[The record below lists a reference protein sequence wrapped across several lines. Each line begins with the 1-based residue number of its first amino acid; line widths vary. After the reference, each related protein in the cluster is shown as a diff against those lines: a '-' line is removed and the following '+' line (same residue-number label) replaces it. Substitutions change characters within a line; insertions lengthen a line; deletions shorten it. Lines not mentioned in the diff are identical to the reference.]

1 MKKIAIIAFVLM
13 IVAIPLFAQSVVE
26 KSETEKIHLTFVE
39 VMSNESR
46 TLILQQAIK
55 NYEAEHPNI
64 DIELISPAEDVA
76 EETLKTMLENGESV
90 DICEIRDQSVAKL
103 LDENLLAP
111 LDDYFL
117 TSDIGDRMLDAA
129 FTATASFS
137 DSGHYYFIMQYMY
150 VKALLARADILE
162 EYGIEVPT
170 TMQELYEAC
179 VKLNQ
184 VDDGHYGF
192 GIKGTSPCRIL
203 DLMFLGE
210 IENVN
215 PKNIYTTT
223 NGDFYLDTEEGRTA
237 LSNYIELYKNGSVP
251 DSINWSFY
259 DQVEGFISGE
269 CAFIIQDPDA
279 LSMALEVLE
288 DDQIAVVPVPVGSTG
303 KRYLDYGF
311 AGLAIAANSKHKDEA
326 YDFIEYMLS
335 ASINT
340 QLCEFYGALP
350 VVKEV
355 YELSPMFSN
364 DHYKVGLASLEDE
377 DTVLCSFP
385 LGDSRFRDYMSLYTT
400 AMQDL
405 LRGNKTVYETVQ
417 TLKAF
422 WTAE

>member
-1 MKKIAIIAFVLM
+1 MKKIIIFALVIMVVL
-13 IVAIPLFAQSVVE
+13 IPLFAQSVVE
-26 KSETEKIHLTFVE
+26 KSENEKVHLTFVE
-39 VMSNESR
+39 VMTNENR
-46 TLILQQAIK
+46 TYILRQAIA
-55 NYEAEHPNI
+55 NYEAQHPNI
-64 DIELISPAEDVA
+64 EIELISPAENEA

-103 LDENLLAP
+103 LDEDLLAP
-111 LDDYFL
+111 IDDYL
-117 TSDIGDRMLDAA
+117 ANSDLGDRMLDAA
-129 FTATASFS
+129 FTATATFS
-137 DSGHYYFIMQYMY
+137 GAGHYYFIMQYMY

-162 EYGIEVPT
+162 EYGIKSPT

-184 VDDGHYGF
+184 AGDGHYGF
-192 GIKGTSPCRIL
+192 GIKGTNPCRIL

-210 IENVN
+210 IENIN

-223 NGDFYLDTEEGRTA
+223 DGAFYLDTEAGRTA
-237 LSNYIELYKNGSVP
+237 LSNYIELYKNGSAP
-251 DSINWSFY
+251 DSVNWSFY

-279 LSMALEVLE
+279 LAMALEVLE
-288 DDQIAVVPVPVGSTG
+288 DDQITVVPVPVGSTG

-311 AGLAIAANSKHKDEA
+311 AGLAIGATSQHKDEA
-326 YDFIEYMLS
+326 FDFIRYMLS
-335 ASINT
+335 PSINT

-364 DHYKVGLASLEDE
+364 DHYKVGLDSLTDE
-377 DTVLCSFP
+377 NTVLCSFP
-385 LGDSRFRDYMSLYTT
+385 LGDPRFRDYMSLYTT

-405 LRGNKTVYETVQ
+405 LKGNKTVDETVQ
-417 TLKAF
+417 TLKEF
-422 WTAE
+422 WTSN